1 MISYSTRQAAKIL
14 GVDVATLSRLIKAK
28 KIPVPKT
35 IHLGGLR
42 VHSWTEKQIERVRA
56 LLPKIANGRKTR
68 YAKLKKKQPK
78 KK

>member
-42 VHSWTEKQIERVRA
+42 VHSWTEKQIERVRT

-68 YAKLKKKQPK
+68 YSKIKKKQPK